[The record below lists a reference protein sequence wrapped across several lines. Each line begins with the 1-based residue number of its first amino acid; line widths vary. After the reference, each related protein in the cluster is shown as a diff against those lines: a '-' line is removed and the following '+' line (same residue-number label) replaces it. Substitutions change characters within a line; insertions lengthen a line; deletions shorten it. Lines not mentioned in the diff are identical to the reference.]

1 MVLNG
6 KQSNFNLS
14 NQKFKIF
21 KKQSENTRLKY
32 FWVNCLRL
40 VRAHYNGQN
49 LESHELPILLNIL
62 KFLYVRDYL
71 VVSLQF

>member
-1 MVLNG
+1 M
-6 KQSNFNLS
+6 S
-14 NQKFKIF
+14 NQQFKFF
-21 KKQSENTRLKY
+21 KKQSENTRLTY
-32 FWVNCLRL
+32 FCVNVLRL